1 MQDFRNLKVW
11 QKAHQLVLT
20 VYRGTAVFPKV
31 EVFGLAAH
39 LRKTA
44 ISVPSNL
51 AEGCGRGTDADF
63 GRFVQIALGSLFELD
78 YQLLLA
84 HDLEYIAETDYR
96 QMESLLNETRRMLL
110 SLRQRLG
117 GQAP

>member
-11 QKAHQLVLT
+11 QKAHQLVLS
-20 VYRGTAVFPKV
+20 VYKVTAVFPKV
-31 EVFGLAAH
+31 ELFGLAAH

-51 AEGCGRGTDADF
+51 AEGCGRGSDADF

-84 HDLEYIAETDYR
+84 HDLEYIPTPEYR
-96 QMESLLNETRRMLL
+96 QLEAALTETRRMLL
-110 SLRQRLG
+110 ALRQRLDG
-117 GQAP
+117 PTA